1 MDTTQVLARID
12 ELEHEVGALRK
23 REAAGD
29 DPKVRS
35 RLAAA
40 QVELDG
46 LWDLRRRQQ
55 AAREAGTPPPSAV
68 RSVATVQQ
76 YRQ

>member
-1 MDTTQVLARID
+1 MDATQVLARID
-12 ELEHEVGALRK
+12 ALEHEVGALRK
-23 REAAGD
+23 QEAAGD
-29 DPKVRS
+29 DPAVRH
-35 RLAAA
+35 RLADA

-55 AAREAGTPPPSAV
+55 AASEAGNEVPQEL
-68 RSVATVQQ
+68 RSRDTVEQ

>member
-1 MDTTQVLARID
+1 MDATQVLARID

-23 REAAGD
+23 QEAAGD
-29 DPKVRS
+29 DPAVRR
-35 RLAAA
+35 RLSEA
-40 QVELDG
+40 QLELDR

-55 AAREAGTPPPSAV
+55 AAREAGNEQPREV
-68 RSVATVQQ
+68 RSAETVDQ

>member
-1 MDTTQVLARID
+1 MDATQVLARID

-23 REAAGD
+23 QEAAGD
-29 DPKVRS
+29 DPSVRR
-35 RLAAA
+35 RLSEA
-40 QVELDG
+40 QLELDR

-55 AAREAGTPPPSAV
+55 AAREAGNEQPREV
-68 RSVATVQQ
+68 RSAETVEQ